1 MTDLEP
7 EIERSLRRYVLG
19 SLEEDS
25 RLQLEE
31 KLVQDPDTFEL
42 LGVIEDEL
50 TEEYLDVTL
59 TEDEKRG
66 LERHSLSSPNRR
78 GVPEFFSA
86 LRTVASTSA
95 DAEPEERIEA
105 ARWFGSL
112 WSQPAWLGAAAT
124 LLVASLAANVWLAL
138 RAPSPVALDVT
149 PVAVSGEEPSPSPA
163 IPSEPASHRLAELE
177 ETNRELEARLASER
191 QQVAEAQARVQA
203 LETASA
209 RPTTAI
215 PTFALAAGLLRS
227 GGSLTRVV
235 VPADVD
241 VVRLALDLPA
251 DEYPLYRAALE
262 DVDGNEVWAQS
273 RLKAETKEG
282 QVVVSVLVPAGALA
296 HGDYQMKVSGLAQ
309 SGELESLSRYTFRA
323 LPD

>member
-50 TEEYLDVTL
+50 TEEYLDGAL

-66 LERHSLSSPNRR
+66 FERHSLSSPHRR
-78 GVPEFFSA
+78 GVPEFFRA
-86 LRTVASTSA
+86 LRTVASASG
-95 DAEPEERIEA
+95 DAEPEKRGEA
-105 ARWFGSL
+105 ARWFGPA
-112 WSQPAWLGAAAT
+112 WPQPAWLGAAAA

-138 RAPSPVALDVT
+138 RAPSPVAPDVA
-149 PVAVSGEEPSPSPA
+149 PVAVSGEEPSPSPTS
-163 IPSEPASHRLAELE
+163 PSEPVSDRLAELA
-177 ETNRELEARLASER
+177 ETNRELEVRLASRR
-191 QQVAEAQARVQA
+191 QQLAEAQARVQA

-209 RPTTAI
+209 RTTMAI
-215 PTFALAAGLLRS
+215 PTFTLAAGLLRS
-227 GGSLTRVV
+227 GGSLERVV
-235 VPADVD
+235 VPTDVD
-241 VVRLALDLPA
+241 VVRLVLDLPG
-251 DEYPLYRAALE
+251 DDYPLYRAALH
-262 DVDGNEVWAQS
+262 DVDGDEIWAQS
-273 RLKAETKEG
+273 KLRAESTGE
-282 QVVVSVLVPAGALA
+282 QIVVAVLVPAAVLV
-296 HGDYQMKVSGLAQ
+296 HGDYQMKVSGRTESGDLEGLA
-309 SGELESLSRYTFRA
+309 SYTFRA

>member
-1 MTDLEP
+1 MTLLGPGFEGT
-7 EIERSLRRYVLG
+7 LRQYVLG
-19 SLEEDS
+19 RLEESS
-25 RLQLEE
+25 RLRLEE
-31 KLVQDPDTFEL
+31 QLISDPDVFET

-50 TEEYLDVTL
+50 TEEYLDGTL

-66 LERHSLSSPNRR
+66 FERHSLSSPHRR
-78 GVPEFFSA
+78 GDLEFFSA
-86 LRTVASTSA
+86 LRTLASASA
-95 DAEPEERIEA
+95 EAEPEKRGET
-105 ARWFGSL
+105 ARWFGL
-112 WSQPAWLGAAAT
+112 AWSQPAWLGAAAA

-138 RAPSPVALDVT
+138 RAPSPVAPEAA
-149 PVAVSGEEPSPSPA
+149 PVALSSEEPPPSLATP
-163 IPSEPASHRLAELE
+163 PEPASDRLAELE

-191 QQVAEAQARVQA
+191 EQVAEAQARVRA

-215 PTFALAAGLLRS
+215 PTFTLAAGLLRS

-235 VPADVD
+235 VPPDVA

-262 DVDGNEVWAQS
+262 DVDGNEIWAQS
-273 RLKAETKEG
+273 RLKAETTEE
-282 QVVVSVLVPAGALA
+282 QVVVSVLVPTAALA
-296 HGDYQMKVSGLAQ
+296 HGDYEMKVSGLTE
-309 SGELESLSRYTFRA
+309 SGDLEGLSRYTFRA